1 MPTQNPVSRPRT
13 AFFSSHTPRRLALGV
28 AVLMTLFGLVPHRV
42 EAGGTRATGAT
53 SDRLMV
59 YNGTKIGTDIGDFIS
74 SQGGLD
80 EPYYYF
86 IEVGPNVGRLVVQ
99 IFDPDVVRNTAV
111 NEKNGDR
118 DLLRSSRDTFAHYRL
133 YDPSGN
139 QVATR
144 FGVGNGTSPVA
155 DNAWLTFYDS
165 RTAGLSGGQTFV
177 DNFSTQVYNRNDG
190 TQNWAGSWTEE
201 NELGTAGPTGGM
213 LRVVGGE
220 LVLTNAG
227 DVSPFNNKAGI
238 YRQVDLSSYVAATLS
253 FDWNTGGTLEDDDA
267 VVIQA
272 SADGGTTYT
281 GLDIL
286 DNFVTG
292 PTSGSKTYDI
302 TPYIASNTRIRFRI
316 HDLMAGTDGTNGDE
330 RVRFDNV
337 TIRAVT
343 TTPVDTNPADGHWRV
358 VMDMSSDVYNRSGQ
372 QDELNGLGIRA
383 HDGDASS
390 GGNEVNVYAH
400 SYFSFGLNNNNRSRT
415 YAMFPYVTEGCT
427 LRVNDFDFDS
437 GATDNN
443 LMDALVPPWGSWNL
457 TSRSTSFTAN
467 NAGIL
472 SDNNR
477 WYSAN
482 VTGWNSN
489 NTVDE
494 YGLWRLDLSISD
506 FGLGNYA
513 VVYLGHQDAAN
524 PNANG
529 NGTPG
534 PTASPEAHT
543 FRLYFPTD
551 ANTLPPK
558 PYAITAVRWRGLGNG
573 PNPPVMGST
582 TGFTITIRVTNPA
595 GSIGN
600 ITFDASHL
608 VRSFIPA
615 DTAQINYTYAG
626 LQPGFPTSGT
636 VTEPVGTE
644 NATLTWN
651 PGVIAPGNTEI
662 LIYHVDITPLVATDP
677 LTIPMTGAYGSVNG
691 TSATFIDETGN
702 SGNTISFNLCGL
714 NVVAGP
720 TAGAT
725 PVLVS
730 SFEGH
735 ALGNATVLEWAT
747 AAEAGSSEFQLLRHD
762 ERGVGQPIHQQ
773 PLLALL
779 DSPQGGTYRYLDEG
793 AAPFGTHTY
802 TLVETMA
809 SGRTLSHG
817 PYTVTP
823 DWSESPRPVADGYE
837 RAPHT
842 AQPRPVPRRFEDR
855 RFAQGEGAAEAVK
868 IVVDGGGGLY
878 RVDSAQLG
886 ALFALPAKEI
896 QSAIWRG
903 ELELTHQGQPVAY
916 QRLIEGQGFDFYAP
930 TVDSPYGDQAVY
942 WLRFGNGLAMGRV
955 PGDPPAGEWKAA
967 TFRDTARFE
976 QNLRAATLLPLDPE
990 GDIFFWDFVR
1000 HGDAQHGS
1008 KDFTLDLDEVAD
1020 SLGMGQLTLHLQGAG
1035 EGTHGLDV
1043 KLGGQSLGN
1052 VAVLDLEANTATLDL
1067 PLSLLNDGANTLN
1080 LTATSGGL
1088 VFVDAIEVGYDRRY
1102 RAKGDQL
1109 LSRGDGNRQVAP
1121 DDFGDGAVRVFDLTN
1136 PRRPRRLEGVRVV
1149 AEPLRGTYR
1158 AIWEPASPTTPYLAV
1173 AEGGIRTPI
1182 AVIADQPSDLVST
1195 ANAADYLVITTA
1207 ELMTSAQTLAAHRSA
1222 TGLSTMVVDIED
1234 IWDEFAHG
1242 QPRPLAIRDF
1252 LARAHQSWSVA
1263 PRYVVLAGAGT
1274 YDWADHL
1281 GLGGNLIPVPLAG
1294 DGETLFATDA
1304 PYADLVGDDGVPEVA
1319 LGRLPVLDA
1328 TELDALIA
1336 KIVGYESVSEPE
1348 WGSQVLMLADNLDNI
1363 ASYSQT
1369 ADELGTVVPLQY
1381 QLSKVA
1387 LDDHPSLASARQALF
1402 DGLDQGAV
1410 LLEYLGHG
1418 GVDRMAAEGLMTLAD
1433 VPTLG
1438 NTDRLP
1444 LVLAV
1449 SCHIGFHGLPG
1460 FDSLGEHLL
1469 LHQGGGAAAV
1479 IAPSW
1484 LSRHEQARH
1493 VADRFHRQLFVA
1505 GETVLGDALRKAL
1518 EGAAALG
1525 VERSILETYQLLGDP
1540 ALVLRLT
1547 PDDLPGG
1554 TGCGDDCGAG

>member
-1 MPTQNPVSRPRT
+1 M
-13 AFFSSHTPRRLALGV
+13 
-28 AVLMTLFGLVPHRV
+28 
-42 EAGGTRATGAT
+42 
-53 SDRLMV
+53 
-59 YNGTKIGTDIGDFIS
+59 
-74 SQGGLD
+74 
-80 EPYYYF
+80 
-86 IEVGPNVGRLVVQ
+86 
-99 IFDPDVVRNTAV
+99 
-111 NEKNGDR
+111 
-118 DLLRSSRDTFAHYRL
+118 
-133 YDPSGN
+133 
-139 QVATR
+139 
-144 FGVGNGTSPVA
+144 
-155 DNAWLTFYDS
+155 
-165 RTAGLSGGQTFV
+165 
-177 DNFSTQVYNRNDG
+177 
-190 TQNWAGSWTEE
+190 
-201 NELGTAGPTGGM
+201 
-213 LRVVGGE
+213 
-220 LVLTNAG
+220 
-227 DVSPFNNKAGI
+227 
-238 YRQVDLSSYVAATLS
+238 
-253 FDWNTGGTLEDDDA
+253 
-267 VVIQA
+267 
-272 SADGGTTYT
+272 
-281 GLDIL
+281 
-286 DNFVTG
+286 
-292 PTSGSKTYDI
+292 
-302 TPYIASNTRIRFRI
+302 
-316 HDLMAGTDGTNGDE
+316 
-330 RVRFDNV
+330 
-337 TIRAVT
+337 
-343 TTPVDTNPADGHWRV
+343 
-358 VMDMSSDVYNRSGQ
+358 
-372 QDELNGLGIRA
+372 
-383 HDGDASS
+383 
-390 GGNEVNVYAH
+390 
-400 SYFSFGLNNNNRSRT
+400 
-415 YAMFPYVTEGCT
+415 
-427 LRVNDFDFDS
+427 
-437 GATDNN
+437 
-443 LMDALVPPWGSWNL
+443 
-457 TSRSTSFTAN
+457 
-467 NAGIL
+467 
-472 SDNNR
+472 
-477 WYSAN
+477 
-482 VTGWNSN
+482 
-489 NTVDE
+489 
-494 YGLWRLDLSISD
+494 
-506 FGLGNYA
+506 
-513 VVYLGHQDAAN
+513 
-524 PNANG
+524 
-529 NGTPG
+529 
-534 PTASPEAHT
+534 
-543 FRLYFPTD
+543 
-551 ANTLPPK
+551 
-558 PYAITAVRWRGLGNG
+558 ITAVRWRGLGNG
-573 PNPPVMGST
+573 PNPPVMGSV
-582 TGFTITIRVTNPA
+582 TGFTISIRVTNPS
-595 GSIGN
+595 GSIGD

-608 VRSFIPA
+608 VSSYIPA
-615 DTAQINYTYAG
+615 DTAQVDYTYVG
-626 LQPGFPTSGT
+626 LQPGFPTSGS
-636 VTEPVGTE
+636 VTEPTGTE
-644 NATLTWN
+644 DDTLTWN
-651 PGVIAPGNTEI
+651 PGVIAPGDSEI
-662 LIYHVDITPLVATDP
+662 LIYHVDIEPLVATDP
-677 LTIPMTGAYGSVNG
+677 LTIPVTGAYDTANG
-691 TSATFIDETGN
+691 TFATFIDETG
-702 SGNTISFNLCGL
+702 SSSDTITFSLCGL